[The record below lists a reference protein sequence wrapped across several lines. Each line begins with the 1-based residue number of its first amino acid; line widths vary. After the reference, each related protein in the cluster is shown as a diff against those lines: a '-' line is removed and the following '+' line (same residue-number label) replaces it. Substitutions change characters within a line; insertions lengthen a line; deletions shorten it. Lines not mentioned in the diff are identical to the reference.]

1 MAFRGEQEKA
11 ALIDRLAARV
21 RRRKEEEGV
30 ADAARFVRDFYR
42 HVVPED
48 MLSINPTDLIGA
60 AASMWD
66 HLQTRKPGQ
75 PKIRVLNRVGERD
88 GWSSLHTVIQI
99 VNDDM
104 PFLVDS
110 VTAELLRLRLVVHLV
125 IHPVIRVKR
134 NKAGRLVELCDA
146 KA

>member
-21 RRRKEEEGV
+21 RRRKDDARNDGSV
-30 ADAARFVRDFYR
+30 ADAARFLRDFYR

-48 MLSINPTDLIGA
+48 ILSLNPGDLVGA
-60 AASMWD
+60 AASVWE

-75 PKIRVLNRVGERD
+75 PKIRMLNRVAERD
-88 GWSSLHTVIQI
+88 GWSSLHTVVEI

-110 VTAELLRLRLVVHLV
+110 VTAELLRQRLVVHLV
-125 IHPVIRVKR
+125 IHPVLRVRR
-134 NKAGRLVELCDA
+134 N
-146 KA
+146 